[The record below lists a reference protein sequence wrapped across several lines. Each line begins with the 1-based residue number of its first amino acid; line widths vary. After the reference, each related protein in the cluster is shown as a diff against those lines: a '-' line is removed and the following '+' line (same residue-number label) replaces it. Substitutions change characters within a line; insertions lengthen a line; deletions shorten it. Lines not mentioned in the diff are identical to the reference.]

1 MYPSFRITDLLKK
14 AKNFQFV
21 TANSEI
27 AFYPVP
33 HTHDSLANAVKKW
46 KFYYILFYFSDS
58 SLKHKEVE
66 LLQFY
71 RSLPN
76 QEKQL
81 LPEQGKLLMRIRRSR
96 KNNLLSPEEG
106 AVLCGSAVTRS
117 CNFSHENIYFF
128 VQKCFR
134 RILFKILTFFF
145 NLSIVNPKSHPV

>member
-1 MYPSFRITDLLKK
+1 MFTKK
-14 AKNFQFV
+14 KQKISNLSLPIQKSLSTLFLTPTIPLQMLWKNG
-21 TANSEI
+21 NSTT
-27 AFYPVP
+27 FC
-33 HTHDSLANAVKKW
+33 
-46 KFYYILFYFSDS
+46 FILNYFSDS
-58 SLKHKEVE
+58 SLEHKEVE
-66 LLQFY
+66 LLQLY
-71 RSLPN
+71 RFLPN

-96 KNNLLSPEEG
+96 KNNPLSPEEG

-145 NLSIVNPKSHPV
+145 NLSIVNPKSHPI